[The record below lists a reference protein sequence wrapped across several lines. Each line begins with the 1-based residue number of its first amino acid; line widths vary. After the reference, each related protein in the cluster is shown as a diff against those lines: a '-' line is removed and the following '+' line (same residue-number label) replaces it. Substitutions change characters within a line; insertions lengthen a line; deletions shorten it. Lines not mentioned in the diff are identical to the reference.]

1 MPALFYVRTQ
11 IRGGVWKLVN
21 IGVGWELTQRSRL

>member
-1 MPALFYVRTQ
+1 MTVLFYVRTQ

-21 IGVGWELTQRSRL
+21 VGVGRELTQRSRL